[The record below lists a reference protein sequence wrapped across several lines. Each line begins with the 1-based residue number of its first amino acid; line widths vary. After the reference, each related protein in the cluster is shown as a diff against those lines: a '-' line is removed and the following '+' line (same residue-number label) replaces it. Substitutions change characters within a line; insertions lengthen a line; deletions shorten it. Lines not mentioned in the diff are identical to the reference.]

1 MRNKAKGGKRIK
13 FFGSI
18 RARMVAIYLAVTLLA
33 LMAISFT
40 VAILVESFLVNQRTR
55 QQAEQTTRL
64 SLELAQYDY
73 AAQYQ
78 AVYQLIVSRA
88 QEMGGRVLILDT
100 DAVVQLDSASY
111 QMGYRLPY
119 REVRA
124 VLVGGEES
132 AFGFHRISRAEESPS
147 ALKLANPGEWAVY
160 YTAPLTS
167 DGVYQGVVLFSA
179 MLQDVEDSVTEIIAQ
194 IALCF
199 VIVAAVMAGL
209 SFLLSGFVT
218 RPIVELTSAIRKM
231 GQKGYGVRVKVR
243 GGGETAELTEAFNR
257 MSEQIEAH
265 DRVRDEFVSDA
276 SHELKTPLAAMKLLS
291 ESILYEENPDPA
303 EMREFFE
310 DVNHEVDRLSN
321 VITDLLRL
329 VQFDQTQQELNRRPI
344 RLDELAAQVTRRLE
358 PLAEQKGVS
367 LTCKGYPAVVEGE
380 AARLEQ
386 AITNL
391 VENAIKYTDR
401 GSITVTVEAN
411 GDEARLLVKDTG
423 IGIPE
428 EAAPHLFERFYR
440 VDKARSRGTGGTG
453 LGLAIVE
460 KIIGLHGGYVSVES
474 AFGKGSCFTVHL
486 PLLPTE
492 SREDRRL

>member
-1 MRNKAKGGKRIK
+1 
-13 FFGSI
+13 
-18 RARMVAIYLAVTLLA
+18 
-33 LMAISFT
+33 
-40 VAILVESFLVNQRTR
+40 
-55 QQAEQTTRL
+55 
-64 SLELAQYDY
+64 
-73 AAQYQ
+73 
-78 AVYQLIVSRA
+78 
-88 QEMGGRVLILDT
+88 
-100 DAVVQLDSASY
+100 
-111 QMGYRLPY
+111 
-119 REVRA
+119 
-124 VLVGGEES
+124 
-132 AFGFHRISRAEESPS
+132 
-147 ALKLANPGEWAVY
+147 
-160 YTAPLTS
+160 
-167 DGVYQGVVLFSA
+167 
-179 MLQDVEDSVTEIIAQ
+179 
-194 IALCF
+194 
-199 VIVAAVMAGL
+199 
-209 SFLLSGFVT
+209 
-218 RPIVELTSAIRKM
+218 
-231 GQKGYGVRVKVR
+231 
-243 GGGETAELTEAFNR
+243 
-257 MSEQIEAH
+257 
-265 DRVRDEFVSDA
+265 
-276 SHELKTPLAAMKLLS
+276 MKLLS

-344 RLDELAAQVTRRLE
+344 RLDELATQVTRRLE

-474 AFGKGSCFTVHL
+474 ALGKGSCFTVHL